1 MDDNDENL
9 NLTGLQEDWDNE
21 CGKVCTDEIVDD
33 NLQNLLRNHKVHELA
48 ITMINKV
55 HELFIK
61 KRDLNNVDERNS
73 KWDHNHVDLR
83 VSEKC
88 YIFLIKFVRDNQ

>member
-33 NLQNLLRNHKVHELA
+33 NLQNLLRNNKVHELA

-55 HELFIK
+55 HELAITMCIK
-61 KRDLNNVDERNS
+61 DLWDLNHVDERNS
-73 KWDHNHVDLR
+73 YMR